1 MSNEWVDAIV
11 QSMKESLS
19 EISVELIPIH
29 ERLVS
34 IRRQL
39 VALAA
44 KESISKSELKPLEEE
59 LRKID
64 AYVIPPVHFYPN

>member
-1 MSNEWVDAIV
+1 MR
-11 QSMKESLS
+11 ESLS
-19 EISVELIPIH
+19 ELSVELVPIH

-44 KESISKSELKPLEEE
+44 KDNFSKAEIKPLQEE

-64 AYVIPPVHFYPN
+64 A